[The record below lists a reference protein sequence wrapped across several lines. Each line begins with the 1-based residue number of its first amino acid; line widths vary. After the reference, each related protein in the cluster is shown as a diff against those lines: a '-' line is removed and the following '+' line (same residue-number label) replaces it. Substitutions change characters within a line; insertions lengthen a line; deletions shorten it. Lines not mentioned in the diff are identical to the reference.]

1 MVRRGCFWG
10 TGGGNLE
17 TKEAAAYEKEKQK
30 GRILAAVCMCSLSF
44 DMLLAGYST
53 KDDGTIVITR
63 GDRVIA
69 SNEDSLVGANVDA
82 IAVLRRIKESIGSGT
97 LLHTVRWKTDRRKV
111 RFLIE
116 KINIT
121 LEKQR
126 KIH

>member
-1 MVRRGCFWG
+1 MDGREDKRIAVQS
-10 TGGGNLE
+10 T
-17 TKEAAAYEKEKQK
+17 TKPEEYLS
-30 GRILAAVCMCSLSF
+30 RFSLSF

-97 LLHTVRWKTDRRKV
+97 LSMRCAGKRTAERSV
-111 RFLIE
+111 F
-116 KINIT
+116 
-121 LEKQR
+121 
-126 KIH
+126 